1 MLTASP
7 QQTTTVRYT
16 NLQRQYQSLKDD
28 ILNAVSQ
35 VFERGD
41 FILGSA
47 VEVFENRFAAY
58 CGTRFAVGVGN
69 GTDALFLALKA
80 IGIGEG
86 DEVITAPNSF
96 LSTASA
102 IALTG
107 ARPVFADV
115 TEDFNLD
122 PEKVGEAI
130 TPDTRAIL
138 PVHLAG
144 RVADMTPLLEL
155 ADRHRL
161 EIIEDAA
168 QAVGA
173 EYNGRRAGSFGKAG
187 CFSLHPLKN
196 LNACGDAG
204 VITTDDPDLDRILRE
219 LRNHGLQTRNESRF
233 WAHNSRLDTLQAAIL
248 NVKLSHLDSWTQQ
261 RRENA
266 EYYSEQLGLFVTVPW
281 ESANER
287 PVYHTYVIQCD
298 RRDELQ
304 AFLAER
310 GIQTKIHYP
319 IPVHLQE
326 AAVHL
331 GCGAEDF
338 PEAEEQADR
347 VLSLPIY
354 PELTIEE
361 KEWVIQS
368 IQEFYTI

>member
-1 MLTASP
+1 MLTAP
-7 QQTTTVRYT
+7 AQQTTIVKYM
-16 NLQRQYQSLKDD
+16 NLQRQYQSLEDD
-28 ILNAVSQ
+28 ILNAVSR
-35 VFERGD
+35 VLTRGD

-47 VEVFENRFAAY
+47 VEEFENRFAAY
-58 CGTRFAVGVGN
+58 CGSRFAIGVAN

-96 LSTASA
+96 LSTAAA
-102 IALTG
+102 IALAG

-115 TEDFNLD
+115 TEELNLD
-122 PEKVGEAI
+122 PEKVAQAI
-130 TPDTRAIL
+130 TPNTRAIL
-138 PVHLAG
+138 PVHLTG

-155 ADRHRL
+155 ADRHGL

-204 VITTDDPDLDRILRE
+204 VITTDDPDLNRTLRE
-219 LRNHGLQTRNESRF
+219 WRNHGLQSRNESGF

-248 NVKLSHLDSWTQQ
+248 NVKFDHLDSWTEQ

-281 ESANER
+281 EHTNES

-304 AFLAER
+304 AFLADRE
-310 GIQTKIHYP
+310 IQTKIHYP
-319 IPVHLQE
+319 IPIHLQE
-326 AAVHL
+326 AAAHL
-331 GCGAEDF
+331 GYCVGDF
-338 PEAEEQADR
+338 PQAEEQADR

-354 PELTIEE
+354 PELTMEE
-361 KEWVIQS
+361 KEWVVQS